1 MVQFMKGLWF
11 PISFVTIFLVVYTI
25 LAYTSGYG
33 RAVMLMFV
41 MSPFLVIW
49 MVYRVLRD
57 GKPSGR
63 EFNDY
68 FYDDIDYKRVKDQT
82 DS

>member
-1 MVQFMKGLWF
+1 MAQFMKGLWL

-33 RAVMLMFV
+33 SAVMLMFV
-41 MSPFLVIW
+41 LSPFLVIW

-63 EFNDY
+63 AFNDY
-68 FYDDIDYKRVKDQT
+68 FYDDVDYKRVKDST